1 VDVLSSEFLDGAQRE
16 RVRARLAKWVEGLV
30 ARELG
35 AIAAVETKAEAD
47 GTLRGPA
54 FLLRE
59 QLGIA
64 PGATEREIPAE
75 VRQKLKGIGVR
86 AGRFALFVPEALKPR
101 AMALRA
107 QIWALIRDIPVPTLP
122 PPGLIALPMRPVPDG
137 EVPPPHMLWPSGFAE
152 AMGWLPAGPVL
163 LRLDVAERIAAELG
177 FLTRRAPAPPPPDLA
192 SRLGVKGDMLGTALT
207 ALGFRILDPVPL
219 EEGQHGPPTPL
230 RVAQPRPFQAPRRDG
245 RGAPPAQHRQG
256 ARPDRNRRP
265 PQPGEA
271 PAPRNGGAEFYG
283 PPVPPE
289 LRAARPPRPERDQ
302 QRQQQ
307 QRPPREG
314 HRAGGG
320 KPPHHHAGG
329 KPWQGGAGQRGAGP
343 RGGGDA
349 RADRPPQ
356 RGGPPPKPPEKRINP
371 DSPFAILAN
380 LKLR

>member
-1 VDVLSSEFLDGAQRE
+1 
-16 RVRARLAKWVEGLV
+16 LAKWVEGLV
-30 ARELG
+30 GRELG
-35 AIAAVETKAEAD
+35 AIAAVEAKAEAD

-64 PGATEREIPAE
+64 PGATEREIPPE

-207 ALGFRILDPVPL
+207 ALGFRILDPVPWKK
-219 EEGQHGPPTPL
+219 GSTARPPRSAWPSPGPS
-230 RVAQPRPFQAPRRDG
+230 RPPRREG
-245 RGAPPAQHRQG
+245 RGAAPAQHRQG

-271 PAPRNGGAEFYG
+271 QAPRNGGAEFYG

-289 LRAARPPRPERDQ
+289 LRAARPPPPGARSATPAATTATAAGRPARRR
-302 QRQQQ
+302 RQAAA
-307 QRPPREG
+307 PPRRG
-314 HRAGGG
+314 QAVAGRRGPTRRRASRRWR
-320 KPPHHHAGG
+320 HAAPTGR
-329 KPWQGGAGQRGAGP
+329 PSAA
-343 RGGGDA
+343 A
-349 RADRPPQ
+349 RRPS
-356 RGGPPPKPPEKRINP
+356 RPKSESIRTRP
-371 DSPFAILAN
+371 SPSSPT
-380 LKLR
+380 

>member
-1 VDVLSSEFLDGAQRE
+1 
-16 RVRARLAKWVEGLV
+16 
-30 ARELG
+30 
-35 AIAAVETKAEAD
+35 
-47 GTLRGPA
+47 
-54 FLLRE
+54 
-59 QLGIA
+59 
-64 PGATEREIPAE
+64 
-75 VRQKLKGIGVR
+75 
-86 AGRFALFVPEALKPR
+86 
-101 AMALRA
+101 MALRA

-122 PPGLIALPMRPVPDG
+122 PPGLIALPDAPVPDG

-230 RVAQPRPFQAPRRDG
+230 RVAPAPAVPGPAARRPRRRAPRR
-245 RGAPPAQHRQG
+245 HRQG

-271 PAPRNGGAEFYG
+271 QPPREGGARAEFYG

-289 LRAARPPRPERDQ
+289 LRVAMRPPRPERDGH

-307 QRPPREG
+307 QQRPTQRDN
-314 HRAGGG
+314 HRAGGEG
-320 KPPHHHAGG
+320 RQAVAGRRRRRRARRRA
-329 KPWQGGAGQRGAGP
+329 PRRRGGAA
-343 RGGGDA
+343 
-349 RADRPPQ
+349 RPPVVGARRPAAQ
-356 RGGPPPKPPEKRINP
+356 AAREADQPGLA
-371 DSPFAILAN
+371 FAILAN